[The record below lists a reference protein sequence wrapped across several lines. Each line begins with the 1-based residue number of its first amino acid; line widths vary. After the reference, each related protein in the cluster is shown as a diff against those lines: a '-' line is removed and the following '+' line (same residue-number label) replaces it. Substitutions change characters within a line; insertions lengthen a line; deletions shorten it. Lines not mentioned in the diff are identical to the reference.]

1 MFKKIFFGLMALAI
15 LSAYALPKIAAEN
28 KEFKVVFLDVGQGD
42 ASLIK
47 MPGGQTILID
57 GGPNNVVLNRLGKH
71 MPFYRR
77 TIDTLIISHWHDD
90 HIIGFREILERYR
103 VYSLIYMAGGER
115 NELADDI
122 LKTAKRL
129 GVKILALKN
138 EQTLSY
144 QNNCS
149 LNLLSSLS
157 LGVKENS
164 NNSIIARL
172 KCRGLSFLLSGDNE
186 LVVEKALL
194 TSHRNIKVDIFKA
207 SHHGSKTSNSREFL
221 EALKPKLVVIPVGAD
236 NKFNHPA
243 ATVLETMAN
252 LRLNVKRTDLESDVV
267 IRRP

>member
-1 MFKKIFFGLMALAI
+1 MFKKIFFGLVAFAI
-15 LSAYALPKIAAEN
+15 LSVYALPKIATEN

-57 GGPNNVVLNRLGKH
+57 GGPNNVVLNRLGEH

-90 HIIGFREILERYR
+90 HIIGLREILERYR
-103 VYSLIYMAGGER
+103 VYTLIYMAGGEK
-115 NELADDI
+115 NELAEDI
-122 LKTAKRL
+122 LKTAQRL
-129 GVKILALKN
+129 GVKILVLKN
-138 EQTLSY
+138 EQTLNY
-144 QNNCS
+144 QDNCS

-157 LGVKENS
+157 LGVKENG

-172 KCRGLSFLLSGDNE
+172 NCHGLSFMLSGDNE
-186 LVVEKALL
+186 LAVEKALL
-194 TSHRNIKVDIFKA
+194 ASGINLKVDILKA

-221 EALKPKLVVIPVGAD
+221 EALQPRLVVIPVGAD

-243 ATVLETMAN
+243 DVVLEMMAD
-252 LRLNVKRTDLESDVV
+252 LRLNVKRTDLDSSVI